1 MSTQNTMENDMSGS
15 GQAKKHT
22 NLSYLKDL
30 SRGDN
35 NFILEMISVFLTQT
49 PEAINSLK
57 THLNNKDWKGVR
69 GVAHKM
75 KPSMTFMGMN
85 ELESVIASIED
96 YAAKETSL
104 ELIPGLV
111 QTLENVCNEALKEL
125 EAEKKILSET
135 V

>member
-1 MSTQNTMENDMSGS
+1 MNAQNKMENEAPG
-15 GQAKKHT
+15 GEQAKKHT
-22 NLSYLKDL
+22 NLDYLKDL

-49 PEAINSLK
+49 PESINSLK

-75 KPSMTFMGMN
+75 KPSMTFMGIK

-96 YAAKETSL
+96 YAAKQTSV
-104 ELIPGLV
+104 ELL
-111 QTLENVCNEALKEL
+111 
-125 EAEKKILSET
+125 
-135 V
+135 